1 MKNAKPHSI
10 TLRLLA
16 AAAALCALLPGAA
29 AAQYPTRTVTIVVP
43 FPPGGA
49 SDISARTISQ
59 KLSEVL
65 GQSVIVENKAGAN
78 GNIAAEYV
86 VGSPPDG
93 HTLLWGFPGLT
104 TNPSLYQK
112 LAYDPMRDLAPVV
125 LVAWTPVL
133 LVANPKSP
141 YKTYKEFLAYAKAN
155 PAVLNYGSAGNGASG
170 HMAAELFRSMT
181 HVQMQHVPYKGG
193 VLALNDLVAGQVQL
207 VFDSV
212 VGSASLV
219 QSGKLRAIAV
229 AGTKRS
235 EMLPDVPTFEES
247 GLPGYDAGTW
257 FGILAPAGTPP
268 AVVDRLRNETVKVM
282 AMPDV
287 KARFATLALDA
298 GGGTPEEF
306 RTFLRNE
313 TAKWSAVVKS
323 AGIRLE

>member
-1 MKNAKPHSI
+1 MP
-10 TLRLLA
+10 TGLLRLHRFC
-16 AAAALCALLPGAA
+16 AAAALVLSSGVL
-29 AAQYPTRTVTIVVP
+29 AQAYPSKPVRLVVA
-43 FPPGGA
+43 FAPGGA
-49 SDISARTISQ
+49 ADIVARTIGP
-59 KLSEVL
+59 KLGEAL
-65 GQSVIVENKAGAN
+65 KQTVIVENKAGAN
-78 GNIAAEYV
+78 GNIAAEHV
-86 VGSPPDG
+86 AGSAPDG

-112 LAYDPMRDLAPVV
+112 LSYDPLRDLAPVV

-133 LVANPKSP
+133 LVTNPKAP
-141 YKTYKEFLAYAKAN
+141 YRTYREFLAYAKAN
-155 PAVLNYGSAGNGASG
+155 PSALNYGSAGNGASG

-181 HVQMQHVPYKGG
+181 NVQMQHVPYKGG

-282 AMPDV
+282 ALPDV

-306 RTFLRNE
+306 RTFMRNE